1 MIIFI
6 TIICD
11 SRFWQALFSYRDHEG
26 IGNSHVE
33 RTGEKQ
39 TENDRI
45 KKRTGKNKKK
55 RMKKKKKMAK
65 KENGLKQNRVGE
77 KQKEND

>member
-1 MIIFI
+1 MIIIMIIFI

-11 SRFWQALFSYRDHEG
+11 SRFWQALFSYRDHQD

-39 TENDRI
+39 TENDII
-45 KKRTGKNKKK
+45 KKRTGKNKN
-55 RMKKKKKMAK
+55 RADE
-65 KENGLKQNRVGE
+65 KENG
-77 KQKEND
+77 

>member
-1 MIIFI
+1 MIIIMKIFI

-11 SRFWQALFSYRDHEG
+11 SRFWQALFSYRDHED

-39 TENDRI
+39 TENDII
-45 KKRTGKNKKK
+45 KKRTDKNKN
-55 RMKKKKKMAK
+55 RTEE
-65 KENGLKQNRVGE
+65 KEKE
-77 KQKEND
+77 KG

>member
-1 MIIFI
+1 MIIIMIIFI

-11 SRFWQALFSYRDHEG
+11 SRFWQALFSYRDHED

-39 TENDRI
+39 TENDII
-45 KKRTGKNKKK
+45 KKRTDKNKNRTGEKE
-55 RMKKKKKMAK
+55 
-65 KENGLKQNRVGE
+65 KENG
-77 KQKEND
+77 

>member
-1 MIIFI
+1 MIIIMTIFI

-11 SRFWQALFSYRDHEG
+11 SRFWQALFSYRDHED

-39 TENDRI
+39 TENDII
-45 KKRTGKNKKK
+45 KKRTDKNKN
-55 RMKKKKKMAK
+55 RADENE
-65 KENGLKQNRVGE
+65 KENG
-77 KQKEND
+77 

>member
-1 MIIFI
+1 MIIIMIIFI

-39 TENDRI
+39 TENDII
-45 KKRTGKNKKK
+45 KKRTGKNKNRADEKE
-55 RMKKKKKMAK
+55 
-65 KENGLKQNRVGE
+65 KENG
-77 KQKEND
+77 

>member
-1 MIIFI
+1 MVIIMIVFI

-11 SRFWQALFSYRDHEG
+11 SRFWQALFSYRDHED

-39 TENDRI
+39 TKNDII
-45 KKRTGKNKKK
+45 KKRPDKNKNRTDEKE
-55 RMKKKKKMAK
+55 
-65 KENGLKQNRVGE
+65 KENG
-77 KQKEND
+77 

>member
-1 MIIFI
+1 MIIIMIIFI

-11 SRFWQALFSYRDHEG
+11 SRFWQALFSYRDHED

-39 TENDRI
+39 TKNDII
-45 KKRTGKNKKK
+45 KKRPDKNKI
-55 RMKKKKKMAK
+55 RTDEIK
-65 KENGLKQNRVGE
+65 KENG
-77 KQKEND
+77 

>member
-1 MIIFI
+1 MILFI

-11 SRFWQALFSYRDHEG
+11 SRFWQALFSYRDHQD

-33 RTGEKQ
+33 RTGGKQ
-39 TENDRI
+39 TENGI
-45 KKRTGKNKKK
+45 KKRERVKTKIG

-65 KENGLKQNRVGE
+65 KRT
-77 KQKEND
+77 D

>member
-1 MIIFI
+1 MIIIMIIFI

-11 SRFWQALFSYRDHEG
+11 SRFWQALFSYRDHQD

-39 TENDRI
+39 TENDII
-45 KKRTGKNKKK
+45 KKKTGKNKNRKDEK
-55 RMKKKKKMAK
+55 E
-65 KENGLKQNRVGE
+65 KENG
-77 KQKEND
+77 

>member
-1 MIIFI
+1 MIIIMILFI

-11 SRFWQALFSYRDHEG
+11 SRFWQALFSYRDHED

-39 TENDRI
+39 TEYDKI
-45 KKRTGKNKKK
+45 KMRTDKNKNRTDEKE
-55 RMKKKKKMAK
+55 
-65 KENGLKQNRVGE
+65 KENG
-77 KQKEND
+77 

>member
-1 MIIFI
+1 MIIIMIIFI

-11 SRFWQALFSYRDHEG
+11 SRFWQALFSYRDHED

-39 TENDRI
+39 TENDII
-45 KKRTGKNKKK
+45 KKRTDKNKNRTDEKE
-55 RMKKKKKMAK
+55 
-65 KENGLKQNRVGE
+65 KENG
-77 KQKEND
+77 

>member
-1 MIIFI
+1 MVIIMIVFI

-11 SRFWQALFSYRDHEG
+11 SRFWQALFSYRDHED

-39 TENDRI
+39 TENDII
-45 KKRTGKNKKK
+45 KKRTDKNKNRTDEKE
-55 RMKKKKKMAK
+55 
-65 KENGLKQNRVGE
+65 KENG
-77 KQKEND
+77 

>member
-1 MIIFI
+1 MIIIMIIFI

-11 SRFWQALFSYRDHEG
+11 SRFWQALFSYRDHED

-39 TENDRI
+39 TENDMI
-45 KKRTGKNKKK
+45 KKRTDKNKNRTDEKE
-55 RMKKKKKMAK
+55 
-65 KENGLKQNRVGE
+65 KENG
-77 KQKEND
+77 

>member
-1 MIIFI
+1 MIIIIIIFI

-11 SRFWQALFSYRDHEG
+11 SRFWQALFSYRDHQD

-39 TENDRI
+39 TENDII
-45 KKRTGKNKKK
+45 KKRTGKNKNRTDKK
-55 RMKKKKKMAK
+55 E
-65 KENGLKQNRVGE
+65 KENG
-77 KQKEND
+77 